1 MKRYLIAIVTVF
13 VLICSVGFAAE
24 ASVQTV
30 KYDTENEILTV
41 KGSAGSKMQS
51 ISLEVLK
58 GAVTAEQFDF
68 ANAEERFDMLVYAD
82 ETRSADDGGWQFSF
96 GFPADSKRH
105 IIRIRTGINGE
116 IEQRSIVAATN
127 SEFETA
133 MEMMNSAG
141 SNDISDVLKQCVGIL
156 GLDCDTLETLP
167 DKNCDAM
174 ALRILNERDK
184 QQNKV
189 FAGYEQLEAVFNE
202 NLAVECVNV
211 ADGSNIAAVLEKYKE
226 YFAYKNGKSY
236 QIFEGLSAD
245 GQKNV
250 YTNLA
255 KADYGTPAA
264 VDAAFSLEAV
274 RVRLAALRGY
284 DELYDVL
291 PQCADAL
298 EANISKYTVL
308 SKENQLKVCSE
319 IITSLSGKDV
329 TKESLETIVSSAA
342 EKYSSSGGSG
352 SIGGGGGSS
361 SGGTAKTPSIGFA
374 APNEPY
380 EAVTVFD
387 DLGGV
392 SWARESIEALARR
405 GVINGKADK
414 IFAPNDTVTRE
425 EFVKMVVL
433 ALNITAEDTSC
444 DFTDVRDD
452 AWYKEYVGKAVRS
465 GLVNGRGDGT
475 FGVGESITRQDIAV
489 ILWNGIKSK
498 AESKSAAEFI
508 DNDDVS
514 DYAKEAV
521 NAMRYL
527 NIIDG
532 YDDNTFRPNNAATRA
547 EAAKLLYKA
556 VQITE

>member
-1 MKRYLIAIVTVF
+1 MNRYLIAIVTVF

-264 VDAAFSLEAV
+264 VDAAFSLETV

-352 SIGGGGGSS
+352 GIGGGGGSS

>member
-1 MKRYLIAIVTVF
+1 MKRYLIAVVTVF

-41 KGSAGSKMQS
+41 KGSVGSKMQS

-141 SNDISDVLKQCVGIL
+141 SNDISDVLKQCAGIL

-264 VDAAFSLEAV
+264 VDAAFSLETV

-342 EKYSSSGGSG
+342 EKYGSNGTTGSG
-352 SIGGGGGSS
+352 SGGGGGN
-361 SGGTAKTPSIGFA
+361 GGGVKTPNIAVA
-374 APNEPY
+374 APNKPNESSF
-380 EAVTVFD
+380 VFND
-387 DLGGV
+387 IESV
-392 SWARESIEALARR
+392 SWARDSIEALARR

>member
-1 MKRYLIAIVTVF
+1 MKRYLIAVVTVF

-133 MEMMNSAG
+133 MEMMNSVG
-141 SNDISDVLKQCVGIL
+141 SNDISDVLKQCAGIL

-264 VDAAFSLEAV
+264 VDAAFSLETV

>member
-1 MKRYLIAIVTVF
+1 MKRYLIAVVTVF

-133 MEMMNSAG
+133 MEMMNGAG
-141 SNDISDVLKQCVGIL
+141 SNDISDVLKQCAGIL

-264 VDAAFSLEAV
+264 VDAAFSLETV

-342 EKYSSSGGSG
+342 EKYGSNGTTGSG
-352 SIGGGGGSS
+352 SGGGGGN
-361 SGGTAKTPSIGFA
+361 GGGVKTPNIAVA
-374 APNEPY
+374 APNKPNESSF
-380 EAVTVFD
+380 VFND
-387 DLGGV
+387 MESV
-392 SWARESIEALARR
+392 SWARDSIEALARR

-452 AWYKEYVGKAVRS
+452 AWYKEYVGKAVRR

>member
-58 GAVTAEQFDF
+58 DAVTAEQFDF

-141 SNDISDVLKQCVGIL
+141 SNDISDVLKQCAGIL

-264 VDAAFSLEAV
+264 VDAAFSLETV

-342 EKYSSSGGSG
+342 EKYGSNGTTGSG
-352 SIGGGGGSS
+352 SGGGGGN
-361 SGGTAKTPSIGFA
+361 GGGVKTPNIAVA
-374 APNEPY
+374 APNKPNESSF
-380 EAVTVFD
+380 VFND
-387 DLGGV
+387 IESV
-392 SWARESIEALARR
+392 SWARDSIEALARR

>member
-141 SNDISDVLKQCVGIL
+141 SNDISDVLKQCAGIL

-245 GQKNV
+245 SQKNV

-264 VDAAFSLEAV
+264 VDAAFSLETV

-342 EKYSSSGGSG
+342 EKYGSNGTTGSG
-352 SIGGGGGSS
+352 SGGGGGN
-361 SGGTAKTPSIGFA
+361 GGGVKTPNIAVA
-374 APNEPY
+374 APNKPNESSF
-380 EAVTVFD
+380 VFND
-387 DLGGV
+387 IESV
-392 SWARESIEALARR
+392 SWARDSIEALARR

>member
-1 MKRYLIAIVTVF
+1 MKRYLIAVVTVF

-141 SNDISDVLKQCVGIL
+141 SNDISDVLKQCAGIL

-264 VDAAFSLEAV
+264 VDAAFSLETV

-342 EKYSSSGGSG
+342 EKYSSSGG
-352 SIGGGGGSS
+352 IGGGGGSS

>member
-141 SNDISDVLKQCVGIL
+141 SNDISDVLKQCAGIL

-264 VDAAFSLEAV
+264 VDAAFSLETV

-352 SIGGGGGSS
+352 GIGGGGGSS

-380 EAVTVFD
+380 EVVTVFD

>member
-1 MKRYLIAIVTVF
+1 MKRYLIAVVTVF

-133 MEMMNSAG
+133 MEMMNSAD
-141 SNDISDVLKQCVGIL
+141 SNDISDVLKQCAGIL

-264 VDAAFSLEAV
+264 VDAAFSLETV

-342 EKYSSSGGSG
+342 EKYGSNGTTGSG
-352 SIGGGGGSS
+352 SGGGGGN
-361 SGGTAKTPSIGFA
+361 GGGVKTPNIAVA
-374 APNEPY
+374 APNKPNESSF
-380 EAVTVFD
+380 VFND
-387 DLGGV
+387 IESV
-392 SWARESIEALARR
+392 SWARDSIEALARR

>member
-116 IEQRSIVAATN
+116 IEQHSIVAATN

-141 SNDISDVLKQCVGIL
+141 SNDISDVLKQCAGIL

-264 VDAAFSLEAV
+264 VDAAFSLETV

-319 IITSLSGKDV
+319 IITRLSGDSL
-329 TKESLETIVSSAA
+329 TKEALEQMVNSAA

-352 SIGGGGGSS
+352 GIGGGGGSS

>member
-1 MKRYLIAIVTVF
+1 MKRYLIAVVTVF

-133 MEMMNSAG
+133 MEMMNRAG
-141 SNDISDVLKQCVGIL
+141 SNDISDVLKNCVGIL
-156 GLDCDTLETLP
+156 GLDCDTFEMLP
-167 DKNCDAM
+167 EKNCDAM

-184 QQNKV
+184 QPNKV

-264 VDAAFSLEAV
+264 VDAAFSLETV

-342 EKYSSSGGSG
+342 EKYGSNGTTGSG
-352 SIGGGGGSS
+352 SGGGGGN
-361 SGGTAKTPSIGFA
+361 GGGVKTPNIAVA
-374 APNEPY
+374 APNKPNESSF
-380 EAVTVFD
+380 VFND
-387 DLGGV
+387 IESV
-392 SWARESIEALARR
+392 SWARDSIEALARR

>member
-1 MKRYLIAIVTVF
+1 MKRYLIAVVTVF

-133 MEMMNSAG
+133 MEMMNRAG
-141 SNDISDVLKQCVGIL
+141 SNDISDVLKNCVGIL
-156 GLDCDTLETLP
+156 GLDCDTFEMLP
-167 DKNCDAM
+167 EKNCDAM

-264 VDAAFSLEAV
+264 VDAAFSLETV

-342 EKYSSSGGSG
+342 EKYGSNGTTGSG
-352 SIGGGGGSS
+352 SGGGGGN
-361 SGGTAKTPSIGFA
+361 GGGVKTPNIAVA
-374 APNEPY
+374 APNKPNESSF
-380 EAVTVFD
+380 VFND
-387 DLGGV
+387 IESV
-392 SWARESIEALARR
+392 SWARDSIEALARR

>member
-96 GFPADSKRH
+96 GFPADSERH
-105 IIRIRTGINGE
+105 VIRVRTGVNGE

-141 SNDISDVLKQCVGIL
+141 SNDISDVLKQCAGIL

-211 ADGSNIAAVLEKYKE
+211 ADRSNIAAVLEKYKE

-264 VDAAFSLEAV
+264 VDAAFSLETV

-342 EKYSSSGGSG
+342 EKYGSNGTTGSG
-352 SIGGGGGSS
+352 SGGGGGN
-361 SGGTAKTPSIGFA
+361 GGGVKTPNIAVA
-374 APNEPY
+374 APNKPNESSF
-380 EAVTVFD
+380 VFND
-387 DLGGV
+387 IESV
-392 SWARESIEALARR
+392 SWARDSIEALARR

>member
-82 ETRSADDGGWQFSF
+82 ETRSAADGGWQFSF

-116 IEQRSIVAATN
+116 IEQHSIVAATN

-141 SNDISDVLKQCVGIL
+141 SNDISDVLKQCAGIL

-255 KADYGTPAA
+255 KADYSTPAA
-264 VDAAFSLEAV
+264 VDAAFSLETV

-298 EANISKYTVL
+298 GANISKYTVL

-342 EKYSSSGGSG
+342 EKYGSNGTTGNG
-352 SIGGGGGSS
+352 SGGGGGN
-361 SGGTAKTPSIGFA
+361 GGGVKTPNIAVA
-374 APNEPY
+374 APNKPNESSF
-380 EAVTVFD
+380 VFND
-387 DLGGV
+387 IESV
-392 SWARESIEALARR
+392 SWARDSIEALARR

>member
-141 SNDISDVLKQCVGIL
+141 SNDISDVLKQCAGIL

-264 VDAAFSLEAV
+264 VDAAFSLETV

-291 PQCADAL
+291 PVCADAL

-342 EKYSSSGGSG
+342 EKYGSNGTTGSG
-352 SIGGGGGSS
+352 SGGGGGN
-361 SGGTAKTPSIGFA
+361 GGGVKTPNIAVA
-374 APNEPY
+374 APNKPNESSF
-380 EAVTVFD
+380 VFND
-387 DLGGV
+387 IESV
-392 SWARESIEALARR
+392 SWARDSIEALARR

>member
-116 IEQRSIVAATN
+116 IEQHSIVAATN

-133 MEMMNSAG
+133 MEKINGAV
-141 SNDISDVLKQCVGIL
+141 SNTMSDVLKECVGIL

-264 VDAAFSLEAV
+264 VDAAFSLETV

-352 SIGGGGGSS
+352 GIGGGGGSS

>member
-141 SNDISDVLKQCVGIL
+141 SNDISDVLKQCAGIL

-264 VDAAFSLEAV
+264 VDAAFSLETV

-352 SIGGGGGSS
+352 GIGGGGGSS

>member
-1 MKRYLIAIVTVF
+1 MKLYLIAVVTVF

-133 MEMMNSAG
+133 MEMMNSAD
-141 SNDISDVLKQCVGIL
+141 SNDISDVLKQCAGIL

-264 VDAAFSLEAV
+264 VDAAFSLETV

-342 EKYSSSGGSG
+342 EKYGSNGTTGSG
-352 SIGGGGGSS
+352 SGGGGGN
-361 SGGTAKTPSIGFA
+361 GGGVKTPNIAVA
-374 APNEPY
+374 APNKPNESSF
-380 EAVTVFD
+380 VFND
-387 DLGGV
+387 IESV
-392 SWARESIEALARR
+392 SWARDSIEALARR

>member
-1 MKRYLIAIVTVF
+1 MKRYLIAVMTVF
-13 VLICSVGFAAE
+13 VLICNIGFAAE

-41 KGSAGSKMQS
+41 KGSADSKMQS
-51 ISLEVLK
+51 ISLEMIT
-58 GAVTAEQFDF
+58 GGVTAGQFDS
-68 ANAEERFDMLVYAD
+68 ATAEERFGMIVHAD
-82 ETRSADDGGWQFSF
+82 ETLSIDDGSWQFSF
-96 GFPADSKRH
+96 GFPADSERH
-105 IIRIRTGINGE
+105 VIRVRTGNNGE

-133 MEMMNSAG
+133 MEMMNRAG
-141 SNDISDVLKQCVGIL
+141 YNDISDVLKQCAGIL

-245 GQKNV
+245 SQKNV

-264 VDAAFSLEAV
+264 VDAAFSLETV

-298 EANISKYTVL
+298 EANISKYTAL

-342 EKYSSSGGSG
+342 EKYGSNGTTGSG
-352 SIGGGGGSS
+352 SGGGGGT
-361 SGGTAKTPSIGFA
+361 GGGVKTPNIAVA
-374 APNEPY
+374 APNKPNESSF
-380 EAVTVFD
+380 VFND
-387 DLGGV
+387 IESV
-392 SWARESIEALARR
+392 SWARDSIEALARR